1 MDLGLSAIHH
11 VALICADYERSK
23 FFYTKLLGFAVL
35 NEHYRPDRGSYK
47 LDLRQGSIQL
57 ELFSFPDPPSRPSEP
72 EACGLR
78 HIAFSVEHFD
88 RTVRALELRG
98 IELETVRI
106 DEFTGCRFVFFSDPD
121 GLPIEIYERAS

>member
-23 FFYTKLLGFAVL
+23 FFYTKLLGFTVL

-47 LDLRQGSIQL
+47 LDLVQGAIQL

-78 HIAFSVEHFD
+78 HIAFAVDDFD
-88 RTVRALELRG
+88 RTVRALKLRG
-98 IELETVRI
+98 IELEAVRV